1 LARKKT
7 NCASRGSRCAPNF
20 IQKSHTVLKNRLW
33 ESRST
38 PTLGK
43 RRGKILLFLLE

>member
-1 LARKKT
+1 LFFF
-7 NCASRGSRCAPNF
+7 APNF

-38 PTLGK
+38 PTLDTTNL
-43 RRGKILLFLLE
+43 GKIQIRMI